1 MNRTLL
7 LFFYP
12 RPWRERYEN
21 EFSALLE
28 QLPLTPLIIFD
39 TLRGA
44 LDAHLRP
51 IRPATRHGRN
61 AMRQPPFLLLAVAF
75 ALQHPRPASG
85 AAPPRRRHGLF
96 LF

>member
-1 MNRTLL
+1 MNRTVMLL
-7 LFFYP
+7 FYP
-12 RPWRERYEN
+12 RPWRVRYED

-28 QLPLTPLIIFD
+28 QLPLTPSMIFD

-51 IRPATRHGRN
+51 TCPATRHGRN
-61 AMRQPPFLLLAVAF
+61 AMQQPFLMLAVAF

-85 AAPPRRRHGLF
+85 AALPRRRHGLF